1 MLILEVM
8 RQVGS
13 VHPNVPSPIKDFLV
27 PNNLEAFLNFNDLFY
42 LQQIQA
48 TWCAFLLG
56 CMLVV
61 ETVQLCLKK
70 GPRLLTVLFANAMAY
85 KWNKTK
91 WK

>member
-1 MLILEVM
+1 MLKLEVM

-13 VHPNVPSPIKDFLV
+13 VHPSAPYPIKDFLV
-27 PNNLEAFLNFNDLFY
+27 PNNLEAFLNFNDLFH

-61 ETVQLCLKK
+61 EIVQLCLKK
-70 GPRLLTVLFANAMAY
+70 RPSLITVLFANATAY